1 MSTTRS
7 RRGLAAII
15 LLSVLIAA
23 VLGALALSGC
33 GSSSASAGEAS
44 PDAFASSGPITVT
57 DDSGATVTLAQPA
70 QKVVSLAPADTEI
83 AYAIGGGSKMVGGT
97 SYDDY
102 PAEAR
107 SLPKVGDFASPSV
120 EKIVAL
126 QPDLVL
132 AAGGIQAGLRSKLEK
147 LGMQV
152 FVVDPTT
159 YDGVMAD
166 ITRLGQLMGLEAPA
180 TKVVG
185 DMTRAKATVQARV
198 ATLDRPA
205 TFIEVYS
212 KPLMTAGGKT
222 FIDDLVTLAGGSN
235 IGTQA
240 GDGFPNFSS
249 EVLVKD
255 NPAVYVAMAGAQSS
269 PGAIAERPG
278 YSGLAAVKDGKV
290 FVLDDDLIARPGPR
304 LAQGLE
310 QLAAMIHPEASP
322 AP

>member
-1 MSTTRS
+1 MSTTRV
-7 RRGLAAII
+7 RRLTAAI
-15 LLSVLIAA
+15 LLLA
-23 VLGALALSGC
+23 ALALGAVALSAC
-33 GSSSASAGEAS
+33 GSGSDTASTAAS
-44 PDAFASSGPITVT
+44 PSAGPITVT
-57 DDSGATVTLAQPA
+57 DDTGATVTLDQPA
-70 QKVVSLAPADTEI
+70 QKVVSIAPADTEI

-97 SYDDY
+97 TYDDY
-102 PAEAR
+102 PEEAK
-107 SLPKVGDFASPSV
+107 SLAKVGDFSNPSV

-126 QPDLVL
+126 EPDLVL

-159 YDGVMAD
+159 YDGVMDD
-166 ITRLGQLMGLEAPA
+166 ITQLGELMGLEANA
-180 TKVVG
+180 AKVVE
-185 DMTRAKATVQARV
+185 DMTTAKEEVQARV
-198 ATLDRPA
+198 ASLDRPA

-212 KPLMTAGGKT
+212 KPLMTAGSKT
-222 FIDDLVTLAGGSN
+222 FIDDLVTLAGGRN
-235 IGTQA
+235 IGAQA
-240 GDGFPNFSS
+240 GTGFPNFNS

-255 NPAVYVAMAGAQSS
+255 DPAVYVAMSGSQSA
-269 PGAIAERPG
+269 PGAIANRPG

-290 FVLDDDLIARPGPR
+290 YVVEDNLIARPGPR